1 MGFGAETTNMYFYGR
16 FDYDTDINSN
26 ALAWGTKHRWHEL
39 QNEVANA
46 LLFDAGS
53 QRPKSK
59 V

>member
-1 MGFGAETTNMYFYGR
+1 MYFYGR
-16 FDYDTDINSN
+16 FDYDTGINSN